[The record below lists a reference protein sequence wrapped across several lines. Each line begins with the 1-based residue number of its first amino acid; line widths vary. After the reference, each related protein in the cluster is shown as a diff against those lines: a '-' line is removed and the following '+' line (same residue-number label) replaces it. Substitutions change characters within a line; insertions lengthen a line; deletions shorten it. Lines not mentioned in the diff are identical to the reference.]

1 MKHLEIIQKQSVLH
15 CAYQIIASADGKVD
29 ENRDYPAIELVLNT
43 LDFSIHSWDS
53 AVKMIPHDC
62 FFHISMLSL
71 ADQKDFAQ
79 LMMQV
84 SEMGGNTSL
93 RKICAESLFALCNLA
108 PEALQQA

>member
-1 MKHLEIIQKQSVLH
+1 MKHLEIIQKLSTLH

-43 LDFSIHSWDS
+43 LDLSIHSWDS

-71 ADQKDFAQ
+71 ADQKAFAQ
-79 LMMQV
+79 LMFQICD
-84 SEMGGNTSL
+84 MGGNGSL
-93 RKICAESLFALCNLA
+93 RKICAESLFALCNLP
-108 PEALQQA
+108 PEAIQQD